1 LGRRLL
7 EEAEIAVVLDKVLKV
22 PLVTPTRDG
31 EGEKL
36 LPLGSFWDFIVQFS
50 PWVELLID

>member
-7 EEAEIAVVLDKVLKV
+7 VEAEIAVVLDRVLKV

-31 EGEKL
+31 EEAKPL
-36 LPLGSFWDFIVQFS
+36 LLGSFWDFIVQFS
-50 PWVELLID
+50 PLVELLID